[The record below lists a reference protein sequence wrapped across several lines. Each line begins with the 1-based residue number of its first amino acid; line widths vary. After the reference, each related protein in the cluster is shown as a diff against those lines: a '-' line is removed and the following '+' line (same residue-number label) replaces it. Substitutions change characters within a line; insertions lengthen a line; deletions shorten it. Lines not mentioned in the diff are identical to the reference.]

1 MMRFVTICIRSL
13 QKPKSLQ
20 LYNQIG
26 NFWRVKGDASKA
38 IECFRRS
45 LAVSP
50 NNAEVGGG
58 GAGLRDRYFWFLC
71 SVWYLKEVADS
82 LWYFPVVFVLVT
94 TWINN
99 RLVFCCRSYRVF
111 G

>member
-1 MMRFVTICIRSL
+1 MQTKHNYRLVFCHHWRTVSL
-13 QKPKSLQ
+13 FGQKPKSLQ

-50 NNAEVGGG
+50 NNAEVGDTWRGVG
-58 GAGLRDRYFWFLC
+58 
-71 SVWYLKEVADS
+71 YLHC
-82 LWYFPVVFVLVT
+82 P
-94 TWINN
+94 
-99 RLVFCCRSYRVF
+99 
-111 G
+111 

>member
-1 MMRFVTICIRSL
+1 MSVSP

-26 NFWRVKGDASKA
+26 NFWRVKGDAAKA

-58 GAGLRDRYFWFLC
+58 GGGAGQ
-71 SVWYLKEVADS
+71 
-82 LWYFPVVFVLVT
+82 VLFGPLLS
-94 TWINN
+94 
-99 RLVFCCRSYRVF
+99 LVFEDS